1 MAKKKQP
8 RTDVPDPAKN
18 VAAAGA
24 GTARKSAG
32 LSAAEFNN
40 VSGAP
45 SPNTKTVAKKGSGKQ
60 GDAGQGTAGNR
71 SQIPAER
78 LGPAFTVSAAMVK
91 QVDPSAG
98 STQANGR
105 IVPSACV
112 RSTRGSFDSERL
124 ADY

>member
-1 MAKKKQP
+1 MAKKNM
-8 RTDVPDPAKN
+8 TDVPDPAKN
-18 VAAAGA
+18 VAAAGS

-32 LSAAEFNN
+32 LSAAEFKN
-40 VSGAP
+40 VSGAG
-45 SPNTKTVAKKGSGKQ
+45 SPNTKTVKKKGSAKQ
-60 GDAGQGTAGNR
+60 GDAGLGSAGNR
-71 SQIPAER
+71 SQITADR
-78 LGPAFTVSAAMVK
+78 LGPSFTVSAAMVT
-91 QVDPSAG
+91 QVDPAAG